1 MKTSSLAIFIFVAG
15 CFTCCMESGVRIYNV
30 DPLVEKAHFGKLLAI
45 ILLLDLSFYI
55 LLVLN
60 FYTFEKNTKVKLKK
74 R

>member
-1 MKTSSLAIFIFVAG
+1 
-15 CFTCCMESGVRIYNV
+15 MESGVRIYNV